1 MNEFL
6 QGFLLQA
13 SLILALGAQ
22 NLFVLEMGLKRR
34 YHLMI
39 ATICSIGDI
48 ILILIGTLGVSS
60 LISSVAELK
69 IIVGFIGVAFLLYYA
84 IVKIREFLYFSTKI
98 QSKQSAIYSKRRVVI
113 MSLSFTL
120 LNPHVYID
128 TIFLIGGYSTKFDTH
143 MSKFIFGLGA
153 GAFSAIWFYSL
164 SVFSSKFSIFLRKDK
179 VSMSV
184 SLISGLLLAYLAYEL
199 GIDSYGEYDVY
210 IK

>member
-1 MNEFL
+1 MSFYKVFFYRQVL
-6 QGFLLQA
+6 
-13 SLILALGAQ
+13 LALGAQ

-60 LISSVAELK
+60 LISSVQELK
-69 IIVGFIGVAFLLYYA
+69 IIIGFIGVAFLLYYA
-84 IVKIREFLYFSTKI
+84 IAKIRECLYFSTKI
-98 QSKQSAIYSKRRVVI
+98 QSKQSVIYSKRKVVI

-143 MSKFIFGLGA
+143 MSKFVFGVGA
-153 GAFSAIWFYSL
+153 GAFSALWFYSL

-199 GIDSYGEYDVY
+199 GIDSYCEYEAY
-210 IK
+210 NK